1 MVKEKKEKENVL
13 IDFELVNLKK
23 VSLLQFE
30 ELKRK
35 TIEVEKDKLLKEKEY
50 QMNLQYLQAKL
61 EMAQEQKNSLNLAG
75 VKKRLEDYEQ
85 MQYYTLMKMK
95 NKIKDFDAE
104 FEER

>member
-85 MQYYTLMKMK
+85 MMQ
-95 NKIKDFDAE
+95 
-104 FEER
+104 